1 MTASAGSPSAGP
13 LQHPAAL
20 ALAGCLALAVAIGIG
35 RFVYTPIL
43 PFMTTGLGLG
53 KPEAGLIASAN
64 FLGYLLGALAAAWR
78 PVPGDARLWLVGAL
92 AASAAT
98 TGAMGLTDELGAFL
112 ALRFANGALAALVM
126 VLASSLTM
134 DRLAAAGRAVWAA
147 GIYAGVGVGI
157 ALSSLAVPLAALGDG
172 DSQGPWLVCGALALA
187 LSVPVWILLGR
198 RERAKPAEAAA
209 AAGARAEGF
218 TRFAVA
224 YGLFGFGYVI
234 TATFIS
240 DMVRAEPVL
249 QPAENLVWFFVG
261 LAAAPSVAFWGWA
274 GQRWGNERAFAAACL
289 VEAFGVLLS
298 VLGGGIWMVLTAAA
312 LLGGTF
318 MGLTALGLVNAR
330 RLSIGDPRR
339 NLALITA
346 AFGLGQM
353 IGPALAGV
361 LHDWTGS
368 YLEPSLMAAAVLA
381 AAAMLAAR

>member
-1 MTASAGSPSAGP
+1 
-13 LQHPAAL
+13 
-20 ALAGCLALAVAIGIG
+20 
-35 RFVYTPIL
+35 
-43 PFMTTGLGLG
+43 MTTGLGLG

-98 TGAMGLTDELGAFL
+98 TGAMGLTEDLGAFL

-147 GIYAGVGVGI
+147 GVYAGVGVGI
-157 ALSSLAVPLAALGDG
+157 AVSSLAVPLAALGDG

-187 LSVPVWILLGR
+187 LSVPVWVLLGR
-198 RERAKPAEAAA
+198 RGRARPAEAAGSA
-209 AAGARAEGF
+209 AVGARAEGF

-298 VLGGGIWMVLTAAA
+298 VLGGGIWMVLMAAA